1 MKWRIEYPVRKGFGW
16 PTGGPRQP
24 LMYPLATGLE
34 KVTQCRWCAQIP
46 ADFQPYSTTNFVF
59 EKSTFMAVD
68 KSNQRVRK
76 MFGEIAP
83 NYDRM
88 NHLLSMNVDK
98 YWRWKTVRKLKPNR
112 SDPILDVC
120 TGTGDLAFAFEK
132 SVGGEVPVIGSDF
145 CYEMLAVGE
154 QKKPGQQQPQEKND
168 SRGVTFVEADA
179 QNLPF
184 PDDEFQIVSA
194 AFGLRNVADTDLG
207 LREMT
212 RVCKPGGQVAI
223 LEFSVPRMQPIKGM
237 YGWYFKNVLPKIG
250 QALARN
256 NSSAYDYLPDS
267 VGEFPCYEALA
278 EKMKAAGM
286 ARVEFFPLTFG
297 IATLYVGVK

>member
-1 MKWRIEYPVRKGFGW
+1 
-16 PTGGPRQP
+16 
-24 LMYPLATGLE
+24 
-34 KVTQCRWCAQIP
+34 
-46 ADFQPYSTTNFVF
+46 
-59 EKSTFMAVD
+59 MAVD

-98 YWRWKTVRKLKPNR
+98 YWRWKTVRKLAPNR
-112 SDPILDVC
+112 DDPILDVC
-120 TGTGDLAFAFEK
+120 TGTGDLAFVLENK
-132 SVGGEVPVIGSDF
+132 TEGEVPVIGSDF
-145 CYEMLAVGE
+145 CYQMLAVGE
-154 QKKPGQQQPQEKND
+154 QKNLRSKQD
-168 SRGVTFVEADA
+168 VTFVEADA

-184 PDDEFQIVSA
+184 PDDRFQIVSA

-223 LEFSVPRMQPIKGM
+223 LEFSVPRTQPIKGM

-256 NSSAYDYLPDS
+256 SSSAYDYLPDS

-278 EKMKAAGM
+278 EKMKTAGM
-286 ARVEFFPLTFG
+286 SQVDFYPLTFG

>member
-1 MKWRIEYPVRKGFGW
+1 
-16 PTGGPRQP
+16 
-24 LMYPLATGLE
+24 
-34 KVTQCRWCAQIP
+34 
-46 ADFQPYSTTNFVF
+46 
-59 EKSTFMAVD
+59 MAVD

-112 SDPILDVC
+112 VDPILDVC

-132 SVGGEVPVIGSDF
+132 STGGQVPVIGSDF
-145 CYEMLAVGE
+145 CFPMLEVGE
-154 QKKPGQQQPQEKND
+154 QKKSSAAQ
-168 SRGVTFVEADA
+168 SVTFVEADA

-184 PDDEFQIVSA
+184 PNDEFQVVSA

-223 LEFSVPRMQPIKGM
+223 LEFSVPRKQPIKGM
-237 YGWYFKNVLPKIG
+237 YGWYFKNVLPRIG
-250 QALARN
+250 QALAKN

-278 EKMKAAGM
+278 KKMKNAGM
-286 ARVEFFPLTFG
+286 SHVEFFPLTFG